1 MTASLRNKRSV
12 SARLGLLAIAL
23 AIVMTPGRGG
33 AIAVSDPL
41 SFDRGFLLTG
51 NYVVGGVDFTPQ
63 NNTSVNGIAE
73 GTIRFDSLTL
83 NNGVPPNSDI
93 VAAYLYWEAIYLPGA
108 NPTAGVKFR
117 GFPIDPNGD
126 FAAASTETPSDVAGL
141 KAVTL
146 SPLPSNVATCWGA
159 AGSPDARLTMFR
171 FDVLHLLPQQDA
183 RARRLDRKT
192 AGQRR

>member
-33 AIAVSDPL
+33 AIAISDPL

-63 NNTSVNGIAE
+63 NNTTVNGIAE
-73 GTIRFDSLTL
+73 GTIRFDPLTL

-146 SPLPSNVATCWGA
+146 SPLPSNVI
-159 AGSPDARLTMFR
+159 PLRP
-171 FDVLHLLPQQDA
+171 V
-183 RARRLDRKT
+183 
-192 AGQRR
+192 